1 MSLSGVTPLSGRVR
15 QARLQDNMGYDI
27 VRLNEKGEPKQVTD
41 LDDSDYFRLNI
52 WGMSRARK
60 IAAWGAGKMSNE
72 EMMKEY
78 SDGEPSSGGLQ
89 QMLAAA
95 AAIMTSAGTEDLPW
109 GNAFCHNGEEHDRE
123 TTEKFREGLQ
133 AGLDKLLMSPVRPDF
148 DIDYLVE
155 FSEYLRDSQH
165 GVYVG

>member
-1 MSLSGVTPLSGRVR
+1 
-15 QARLQDNMGYDI
+15 MGYDI
-27 VRLNEKGEPKQVTD
+27 VRLNEKGEPKQITD
-41 LDDSDYFRLNI
+41 LADSDYFRLNI

-60 IAAWGAGKMSNE
+60 IAVWGAGKISNE

-109 GNAFCHNGEEHDRE
+109 VTPFV
-123 TTEKFREGLQ
+123 TTVKSMTERPLRNSEKVSRLG
-133 AGLDKLLMSPVRPDF
+133 ST
-148 DIDYLVE
+148 
-155 FSEYLRDSQH
+155 SC
-165 GVYVG
+165 